1 MQKIYKFCT
10 LSKHTRDILISEKF
24 FFADWEKM
32 NDPLEG
38 FFQYYKT
45 HETDDNVK
53 DIYDEKNNYGICC
66 FSKNYNEILM
76 WSHYADNHSGICIE
90 VEVDELLCDQ
100 NVIDIVDVVYKQNI
114 ESIVTTHANA
124 QELLSK
130 KLNKWKYEKE
140 VRVFCQGKN
149 TRHKIG
155 KITKIF
161 LGLRCSDKD
170 KETIKEYIGNKNIK
184 IVKTDISFKTNRI
197 VRS

>member
-1 MQKIYKFCT
+1 MKKIYKFCT
-10 LSKHTRDILISEKF
+10 FNKYTRDILISEKF

-45 HETDDNVK
+45 HETDDNVR
-53 DIYDEKNNYGICC
+53 DIYDAKNNYGICC

-90 VEVDELLCDQ
+90 IEVDEVLCEE
-100 NVIDIVDVVYKQNI
+100 NNIDIIYIKYKRNI
-114 ESIVTTHANA
+114 ESIVTTGVNV

-140 VRVFCQGKN
+140 VRVFCIGKN
-149 TRHKIG
+149 KRNKIG
-155 KITKIF
+155 KITKVF
-161 LGLRCSDKD
+161 LGCNYSDEGRKII
-170 KETIKEYIGNKNIK
+170 EEYIGNKNIK